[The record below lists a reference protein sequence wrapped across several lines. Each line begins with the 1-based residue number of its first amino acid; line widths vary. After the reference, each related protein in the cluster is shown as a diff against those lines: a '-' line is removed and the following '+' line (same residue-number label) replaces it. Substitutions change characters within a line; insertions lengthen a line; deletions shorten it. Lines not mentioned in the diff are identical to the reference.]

1 MLSSQ
6 NRDRGCTAKCPNQSG
21 LDYHRIQG
29 FKYMI
34 LSPVAELLSIFIL
47 AIRNIASMTHERRK
61 ESLTQLRERK

>member
-1 MLSSQ
+1 
-6 NRDRGCTAKCPNQSG
+6 
-21 LDYHRIQG
+21 
-29 FKYMI
+29 MI